1 MTRCILLPVCFA
13 LLGCVSSPLSTP
25 MIVIN
30 PDDSGGATT
39 YSLAYNNVR
48 PSDDAFR
55 KSVQNI
61 RLDIQ
66 RLDVKGMTQY
76 QLVLVY
82 SGTQWLYIK
91 EGESLMLFLDGQRL
105 TLKSARAENTE
116 THGSSVTEGAAYP
129 VTPDQL
135 DRIAHATQ
143 VRLKIIGRKGSRE
156 ASFTPTNTK
165 YFRRFVSRYVEPT
178 TDTRSSTTDE

>member
-1 MTRCILLPVCFA
+1 
-13 LLGCVSSPLSTP
+13 

-30 PDDSGGATT
+30 PNDTGGATT

-48 PSDDAFR
+48 PSDDDSR
-55 KSVQNI
+55 QSVQNI

-66 RLDVKGMTQY
+66 RLDVKGLTQY
-76 QLVLVY
+76 QLVLIY
-82 SGTQWLYIK
+82 SGTQWLHI
-91 EGESLMLFLDGQRL
+91 ETGESLILFLDGQRL

-135 DRIAHATQ
+135 VQIAHAAQ
-143 VRLKIIGRKGSRE
+143 VRIKIIGKEGNRE
-156 ASFTPTNTK
+156 ASFTPINTK
-165 YFRRFVSRYVEPT
+165 YFRRFVNLYVEPT